1 MADYYFERDCR
12 TPFSESYT
20 ILKDEQPVGRADLH
34 FTTTI
39 VYSTLAVLE
48 SLTQEEIQELIDTI
62 DEELVDSAGVPREEF
77 IVHVYQGREVGV
89 FSDNEFGANGEGT
102 DGADSGPLRN

>member
-20 ILKDEQPVGRADLH
+20 VLDEERPVGRIDLH
-34 FTTTI
+34 YTATS
-39 VYSTLAVLE
+39 VHATLCILE
-48 SLTQEEIQELIDTI
+48 SFTREGIRELIETI
-62 DEELVDSAGVPREEF
+62 DEELVDMVGVSRDEF

-89 FSDNEFGANGEGT
+89 YTDQGFGENGN
-102 DGADSGPLRN
+102 GAEEA